1 MHNQRIIGGVDS
13 IIDWLSMHMENVA
26 TNSLIFC
33 IFPVFGRK
41 IRLYKSFG

>member
-1 MHNQRIIGGVDS
+1 MHNQRIIGGMDS

-33 IFPVFGRK
+33 IFAVFSRENG
-41 IRLYKSFG
+41 LYKSFG